1 MTDFKT
7 ISGKKIKFLTS
18 DLTMSSATEGELF
31 YSDTSKEFKVG
42 VTVEA
47 WAAGGN
53 LNTGRDGQCAFGN
66 QTDLVVCGGF
76 VGTPSPAADDAKSEV
91 EEYNGSAWSEVTD
104 MPTKRSSASA
114 SGASQTSG
122 LVVGG
127 IHPNQVTS
135 VEYDGTNWTAGGD
148 VPAVSRMA
156 AQCGTQT
163 ATLRCGGAGNPGPA
177 LNETIE
183 YDGSSWTAGEN
194 MPHAEYGHVLVG
206 TQTASVFS
214 GGHNAPTEDNLFLYD
229 GTDWSTSP
237 ASLGTKMNNNAGS
250 AANGTQ
256 TAALWFGGA
265 PAITATQFFD
275 GTSVTA
281 KPSLG
286 TGRYAGGSG
295 GTATAAIL
303 AGGTSD
309 SDATEEYTAAVTL
322 KTVTDS

>member
-1 MTDFKT
+1 MSDFRTLK
-7 ISGKKIKFLTS
+7 GLYIKHVSS
-18 DLTMSSATEGELF
+18 DPSNLVAGDIWYNTTTQTLKAAPLL
-31 YSDTSKEFKVG
+31 
-42 VTVEA
+42 EA

-53 LNTGRDGQCAFGN
+53 LNTGRNGQCAFGN
-66 QTDLVVCGGF
+66 QTDLVACGGF
-76 VGTPSPAADDAKSEV
+76 VGTPEPADEDAKSEV

-104 MPTKRSSASA
+104 LPTKRSSASA

-127 IHPNQVTS
+127 IHTNQLTS

-177 LNETIE
+177 LNQTLE

-194 MPHAEYGHVLVG
+194 MPHAEYGHMLVG

-237 ASLGTKMNNNAGS
+237 VSLGTKINNNAGS

-265 PAITATQFFD
+265 PAITATQFYD
-275 GTSVTA
+275 GTSVTS
-281 KPSLG
+281 KPALG
-286 TGRYAGGSG
+286 TGRYSGCSG

-309 SDATEEYTAAVTL
+309 SDATEEFSGAVTAR
-322 KTVTDS
+322 TWDTS